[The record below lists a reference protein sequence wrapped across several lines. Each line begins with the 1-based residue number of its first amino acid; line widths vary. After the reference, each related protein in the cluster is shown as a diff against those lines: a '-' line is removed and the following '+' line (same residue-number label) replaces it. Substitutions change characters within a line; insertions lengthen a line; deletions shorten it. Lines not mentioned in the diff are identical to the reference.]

1 MLSLE
6 FSFPAPPMMISL
18 KTNGRLTNFIVP
30 NCPKSKKFEKVGP
43 MMDDLMDSLKMET
56 NVYPAPFD
64 GTSSI
69 RLALL

>member
-1 MLSLE
+1 MKRAEYVAAVTSVYRKALD
-6 FSFPAPPMMISL
+6 
-18 KTNGRLTNFIVP
+18 TGHVTR
-30 NCPKSKKFEKVGP
+30 P